1 MNRITVVLLA
11 ALDALIVVA
20 IGIGIV
26 LVPLT
31 VLWATQFQLEV
42 DWSVFWKAAADI
54 WLLGHGVNL
63 TITLS
68 PVIAASLGVAQAAA
82 PFQLTIAVLGFALLS
97 VLMGVRT
104 GMRAAQARLP
114 WTGAIASVVTY
125 GVLSTAV
132 TLTAGSAM
140 VQPSLWQGIVLP
152 AFVFGLGVVTGEGVA
167 ASRARRAG
175 AADSRTATGSRG
187 AADSRAA
194 ADGRAATGRRPV
206 LVGTRLSPALRSGL
220 AGALRAGT
228 AASALVIAASGV
240 LAAVLL
246 FGHFGTVVGLYEQ
259 VQAGFLGATALTIAQ
274 LALLPNAVIWTASW
288 LVGPGFAVGT
298 GSSVSPVG
306 TQLGPLPSLPL
317 LGLIPEGSLALGFA
331 GLLVPVLAGFFAAGI
346 LRRRMT
352 RLRDGVTSSGRLV
365 LTALGVGII
374 AGVQLGLLAWWSSGA
389 IGPGRLHDAG
399 PNPWLVA
406 ACAAAAI
413 AVGSIAGILTS
424 RRDAARGLE
433 SMIRRDAAGGPDA
446 AHSRESDR
454 RLDSDH
460 GSTGPLG

>member
-1 MNRITVVLLA
+1 
-11 ALDALIVVA
+11 
-20 IGIGIV
+20 
-26 LVPLT
+26 
-31 VLWATQFQLEV
+31 
-42 DWSVFWKAAADI
+42 
-54 WLLGHGVNL
+54 
-63 TITLS
+63 
-68 PVIAASLGVAQAAA
+68 VAQAAA

-175 AADSRTATGSRG
+175 AADSRTATGSR
-187 AADSRAA
+187 AAN
-194 ADGRAATGRRPV
+194 GRRPV
-206 LVGTRLSPALRSGL
+206 RVGTRLSPALRSGL
-220 AGALRAGT
+220 ASALRAGT

-331 GLLVPVLAGFFAAGI
+331 GLLVPVLAGFFAAGM
-346 LRRRMT
+346 LRRRMA
-352 RLRDGVTSSGRLV
+352 RLRDGVRPSSHLV